1 MAGAANTEVDFGAIE
16 DNGGGRVRVPEGN
29 YRAKFKSVAYSTSQ
43 AGNPMFTW
51 VLVGTEGKLKGKELK
66 EYTALTA
73 KALWKLRD
81 MMEATIGKAPG
92 GKVNTRKLLDYCK
105 KNMIGQEVGV
115 TLEDDEYVDDKGKS
129 HISSKVSDY
138 LSLEDLNGEAPEGDI
153 EDEDDTEDDVEE
165 SDEEDL
171 LEGMDRASL
180 KKYIKAEDLDVKVLK
195 SMSDDD
201 LRAAI
206 REAMG
211 DDEDEE
217 EEEIEDVDLDEL

>member
-1 MAGAANTEVDFGAIE
+1 MAGAANTDVDFGAIE

-29 YRAKFKSVAYSTSQ
+29 YKAKFKSVTFGNSQ

-51 VLVGTEGKLKGKELK
+51 ILVGTEGKLKGKELK
-66 EYTALTA
+66 EYTALTP

-81 MMEATIGKAPG
+81 MMEATLGKAPG
-92 GKVNTRKLLDYCK
+92 GKVNTRKLLDHCK
-105 KNMIGQEVGV
+105 KNMVGKEVGV

-138 LSLEDLNGEAPEGDI
+138 LSLDDLSDEVPEDDV
-153 EDEDDTEDDVEE
+153 EDEDDETEDD
-165 SDEEDL
+165 DDL
-171 LEGMDRASL
+171 LDDMDRATL
-180 KKYIKAEDLDVKVLK
+180 KKYIKAEQLDIKVLK

-206 REAMG
+206 REAAGDG
-211 DDEDEE
+211 DDD

>member
-1 MAGAANTEVDFGAIE
+1 MAGAANTDVDFGAIE

-29 YRAKFKSVAYSTSQ
+29 YKVKFKSVTFGNSQ

-51 VLVGTEGKLKGKELK
+51 ILVGTEGKLKGKELK
-66 EYTALTA
+66 EYTALTP

-92 GKVNTRKLLDYCK
+92 GKVNTRKLLDHCK
-105 KNMIGQEVGV
+105 KNMVGQTVGV

-138 LSLEDLNGEAPEGDI
+138 LSLEDLSDEVPEDDAEV
-153 EDEDDTEDDVEE
+153 EDEDDDTEDD
-165 SDEEDL
+165 DDL
-171 LEGMDRASL
+171 LDGMDRAAL
-180 KKYIKAEDLDVKVLK
+180 KKYIKAEELDIKVLK

-201 LRAAI
+201 LRSAI
-206 REAMG
+206 REAAG
-211 DDEDEE
+211 DDDE

>member
-29 YRAKFKSVAYSTSQ
+29 YRVKFKSVTYGTSQ

-66 EYTALTA
+66 EYTALTT

-81 MMEATIGKAPG
+81 MMEATTGKAPG
-92 GKVNTRKLLDYCK
+92 GKVNTRKLLDHCK
-105 KNMIGQEVGV
+105 KHMVGKEVGV

-138 LSLEDLNGEAPEGDI
+138 LSLEDLSDDVPEDDAEI
-153 EDEDDTEDDVEE
+153 EDDEESEDED
-165 SDEEDL
+165 DL
-171 LEGMDRASL
+171 LEGMDRSEL

-206 REAMG
+206 REAMD

-217 EEEIEDVDLDEL
+217 EDEVIEDVDLDEL

>member
-1 MAGAANTEVDFGAIE
+1 MASAANTDVDFGAIE
-16 DNGGGRVRVPEGN
+16 DGGGARVRVPEGD
-29 YRAKFKSVAYSTSQ
+29 YRVKFKGVKYETSQ
-43 AGNPMFTW
+43 KGNPMFVWTI
-51 VLVGTEGKLKGKELK
+51 VGVEGKLKGKELK

-81 MMEATIGKAPG
+81 MLEAVVGKAPG

-105 KNMIGQEVGV
+105 KNVIGQEAGV

-129 HISSKVSDY
+129 HISSKIKDY
-138 LSLEDLNGEAPEGDI
+138 ISLDDLSGEAPEDDDDI
-153 EDEDDTEDDVEE
+153 EDETEEDEDD
-165 SDEEDL
+165 L
-171 LEGMDRASL
+171 LDDMDRASL

-206 REAMG
+206 RDAQG
-211 DDEDEE
+211 DDDEDED